1 MTAYL
6 SATMVSVSVALAG
19 NKAVQKLGGGGLLG
33 KVSMSVSCYV
43 VHSVVRGGLRRSSER
58 VLDAIQGDSHWNQC
72 DGQGRE

>member
-6 SATMVSVSVALAG
+6 SATVVSVSVALAG

-33 KVSMSVSCYV
+33 KVGMCVCCHV
-43 VHSVVRGGLRRSSER
+43 VHPMVCSGVCRSSER
-58 VLDAIQGDSHWNQC
+58 VFDAIQGDSNWNQC